1 MAEPNVYSK
10 FSALGTFIHCNDREL
25 IDGIVAET
33 IDIFGTVRCLFGS
46 NISIEKLWSDTT
58 SVVQV
63 DRDTAVKI
71 STREKA
77 DIFWNTEPSV
87 YKLQDSQ
94 TQSSW
99 ISGWLKGPCLS
110 AIVSV
115 A

>member
-33 IDIFGTVRCLFGS
+33 IDIFGTERCLFGS

-77 DIFWNTEPSV
+77 DISWNTEPSV
-87 YKLQDSQ
+87 YKLQDSPNPIKQ
-94 TQSSW
+94 DF
-99 ISGWLKGPCLS
+99 GS
-110 AIVSV
+110 A
-115 A
+115 

>member
-1 MAEPNVYSK
+1 MQACWKVSHKKAEPNVYSK
-10 FSALGTFIHCNDREL
+10 FSALGTFIHRNDPEL

-33 IDIFGTVRCLFGS
+33 IDIFGTDRRLFGS

-87 YKLQDSQ
+87 YKLQDSPNPIKQ
-94 TQSSW
+94 DF
-99 ISGWLKGPCLS
+99 GS
-110 AIVSV
+110 A
-115 A
+115 